1 MDVNGYLDQAL
12 WDFHDKLEE
21 EWHARTPRIPEIL
34 YHYTSATAFRSII
47 ETKKLWATAS
57 THLNDVTEVTH
68 AGSLLGKILDKFA
81 ESIIDKNERHLI
93 FPSTLLSIPYGR
105 DGIVHSFVASL
116 STAEDDRTQ
125 WHMYATGGYGISIG
139 FDSEKLTRRSRAS
152 IRSRTTFGIES
163 IMYGQEEQEEFC
175 SFAVDLWLNRARTEL
190 VAPLP
195 PTVWRPTY
203 QGCWYSIFAG
213 CVSGFLPRMKSHH
226 FRSEGEWRLAHL
238 HSQRCHCLVKERTPG
253 SIPYVEL
260 PLSYGVSH
268 LPISFVWLGPGYAN
282 DPSEETVRKFLNI
295 HGYTS
300 VAIKRSGVPLR
311 IEQKEITL

>member
-1 MDVNGYLDQAL
+1 MDVNWYLDQAL

-21 EWHARTPRIPEIL
+21 GWHARTPRIPETL
-34 YHYTSATAFRSII
+34 YHYTSIAAFRSII

-57 THLNDVTEVTH
+57 THLNDITEVAH
-68 AGSLLGKILDKFA
+68 AGDLLGKILGKFA
-81 ESIIDKNERHLI
+81 GSINDKKERDLI

-116 STAEDDRTQ
+116 STAEDDWPQ
-125 WHMYATGGYGISIG
+125 WNMYATRGYGVSIG
-139 FDSEKLTRRSRAS
+139 FDSEKLTRRSKAS
-152 IRSRTTFGIES
+152 LRSHTKFGIEP
-163 IMYGQEEQEEFC
+163 ILYGHEEQEEFC
-175 SFAVDLWLNRARTEL
+175 SFAVDLWFNRARVEL
-190 VAPLP
+190 VKPLP
-195 PTVWRPTY
+195 PTVWRPAY

-226 FRSEGEWRLAHL
+226 FKSEGEWRLAHL
-238 HSQRCHCLVKERTPG
+238 HSKGCRCLVKERSPG

-268 LPISFVWLGPGYAN
+268 LPISSVWLGPGHAN
-282 DPSEETVRKFLNI
+282 DASEEAVRKFLNM

-300 VAIKRSGVPLR
+300 VSLKRSDVPLR
-311 IEQKEITL
+311 IEQKEITM